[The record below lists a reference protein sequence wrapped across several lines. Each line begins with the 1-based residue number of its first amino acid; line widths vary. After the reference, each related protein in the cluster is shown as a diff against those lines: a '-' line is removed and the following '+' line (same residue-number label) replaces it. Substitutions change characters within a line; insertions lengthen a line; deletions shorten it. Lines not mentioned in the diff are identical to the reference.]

1 MVTKE
6 ELKQI
11 ILCNYKIAKDVFD
24 EIEEKKE
31 DSNDYFNEFCGDYAF
46 LCNKNFLKHLE
57 LQHSHCRCLFL
68 PEYGDCEFRCVTDSH
83 SNYSR
88 ILKCSR
94 CRNEVE
100 YVYESTCI
108 PQKTRRKQKFCMECL
123 SSLHGIDTDLINSQV
138 NSHEMDDCDVDNFY
152 RGDFENLMFLHE
164 SFEEIQH
171 FSRLMKKMEVDEEY
185 FDNLLQDRNPNSS
198 LFHDE
203 NEFYEHD
210 KIYVAD
216 FDVLSTLIFCME
228 RKGLSSFLI
237 L

>member
-1 MVTKE
+1 MLTKE

-11 ILCNYKIAKDVFD
+11 IIHNYKEAKDVFD
-24 EIEEKKE
+24 EIEERKK
-31 DSNDYFNEFCGDYAF
+31 DLDDDFNEFCEDYAG
-46 LCNKNFLKHLE
+46 LYNRNFLNHLTLKH
-57 LQHSHCRCLFL
+57 SYCRCLYL
-68 PEYGDCEFRCVTDSH
+68 PEYGECEFRCVTNSH
-83 SNYSR
+83 GNYCR
-88 ILKCSR
+88 TLNCSR

-123 SSLHGIDTDLINSQV
+123 SSLHGVNIDLINSQV
-138 NSHEMDDCDVDNFY
+138 NSHEMDDYDVYEFY
-152 RGDFENLMFLHE
+152 HTDFNKIVFLHE
-164 SFEEIQH
+164 YFEEIPL
-171 FSRLMKKMEVDEEY
+171 FSRLTKKLEAEGEY
-185 FDNLLQDRNPNSS
+185 FDSLLKKRNPS
-198 LFHDE
+198 LTLFEGE

-216 FDVLSTLIFCME
+216 FDVLSTLIFCLE